1 MSQENVEVVRKPLR
15 ARDRSGRTLD
25 ERLLVRFPRL
35 ADAYVRRV
43 ARLIDRLPPNSR
55 LRQTVLWRSMRATV
69 EAWNR
74 RDLDVVLLGQH
85 PDCEHHPPR
94 EFVEAG
100 LWEPCYRGREG
111 YRRLMAGWSDI
122 GTHAQLEPTEFIDL
136 GDRLVLLSEMS
147 ASSSHLAGVP
157 ITRSYASVL
166 ALKDGR
172 AIRVTEYVDHAEALE
187 AVGLRE

>member
-1 MSQENVEVVRKPLR
+1 MSQESVEIVRKPLR
-15 ARDRSGRTLD
+15 VRGRSSRTLD

-35 ADAYVRRV
+35 AAAYVPRV
-43 ARLIDRLPPNSR
+43 ARLIDKLPPGSR
-55 LRQTVLWRSMRATV
+55 LRQALLWRSMRGTLD
-69 EAWNR
+69 AWNR

-85 PDCEHHPPR
+85 PECEHRPPR

-111 YRRLMAGWSDI
+111 YRRLMAGWSEV
-122 GTHAQLEPTEFIDL
+122 GTHAKLEPTEFIDL
-136 GDRLVLLSEMS
+136 GDRLVLLSTMS
-147 ASSSHLAGVP
+147 ASYSHLGGVP
-157 ITRSYASVL
+157 LTRSYASVL

-172 AIRVTEYVDHAEALE
+172 AISVTEYIDHAEALE